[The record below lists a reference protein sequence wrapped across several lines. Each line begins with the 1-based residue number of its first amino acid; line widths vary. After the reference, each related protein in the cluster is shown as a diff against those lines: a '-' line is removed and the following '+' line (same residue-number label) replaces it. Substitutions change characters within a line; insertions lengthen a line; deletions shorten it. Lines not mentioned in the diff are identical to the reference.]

1 MVSHKMELTL
11 TFRIEDNVHSIFY
24 AEEQVGFLAGYA
36 AVKEGFTKL
45 GFMGGMA
52 VPAVV
57 RFGYGFVQG
66 AEYAAAELDVD
77 C

>member
-1 MVSHKMELTL
+1 MVTGQMVLHLELTL
-11 TFRIEDNVHSIFY
+11 THILSSSQSKKLGY
-24 AEEQVGFLAGYA
+24 LAGYA
-36 AVKEGFTKL
+36 AVKDGYTKL

-66 AEYAAAELDVD
+66 AEMAATEMA
-77 C
+77 